1 MIDSFFETLASVLEA
16 GCWVSLTTIDRQGDV
31 HTCPARALRGPFRG
45 QIWLR
50 LGREPVIDGLY
61 DGTEATVSFSGAG
74 EGPYV
79 TVKGWAVRLPAEDLL
94 PYPGEGPGA
103 WIAASAWRRSAPLIC
118 VTATAAQLWESLS
131 GGDPRVFAFP
141 ASDSHRVVVDSSVHP
156 STLAAP
162 LHAAA
167 EQST

>member
-16 GCWVSLTTIDRQGDV
+16 GCWVSLTTVDRQGDV

-50 LGREPVIDGLY
+50 PGREPVVDALD

-94 PYPGEGPGA
+94 PYPAE
-103 WIAASAWRRSAPLIC
+103 AADASSAARAPRRSAPLIC

-131 GGDPRVFAFP
+131 SGDPRVFAFP
-141 ASDSHRVVVDSSVHP
+141 ASDSHRMVADSSVHR
-156 STLAAP
+156 STLAPP
-162 LHAAA
+162 LQAAV